1 MNKLNRNR
9 LIDAE
14 SKLVVATRDNSDHC
28 MIGFRENDKG
38 KKIQVQNSNLK

>member
-14 SKLVVATRDNSDHC
+14 NKLVVATRDSSDHC
-28 MIGFRENDKG
+28 VTVFREKDKDR
-38 KKIQVQNSNLK
+38 KIRYKIPV

>member
-28 MIGFRENDKG
+28 MIGFRENDRQKDSG
-38 KKIQVQNSNLK
+38 TKSSLK

>member
-14 SKLVVATRDNSDHC
+14 NKLMASSGQKEWVEQNKGWGLRCTNNSV
-28 MIGFRENDKG
+28 
-38 KKIQVQNSNLK
+38 KIIKP